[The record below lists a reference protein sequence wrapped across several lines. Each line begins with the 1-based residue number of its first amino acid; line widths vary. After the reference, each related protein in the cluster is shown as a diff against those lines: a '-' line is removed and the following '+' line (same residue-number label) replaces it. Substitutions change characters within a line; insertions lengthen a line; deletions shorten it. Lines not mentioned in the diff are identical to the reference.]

1 MGVGVDGLASSALWL
16 FAGVSEVIEPGRE
29 RVEEWR
35 ESAAEVRRETAGD
48 SGAGRDEASESC
60 DERNELRL
68 GDLEL
73 F

>member
-1 MGVGVDGLASSALWL
+1 M
-16 FAGVSEVIEPGRE
+16 EPGRD

-35 ESAAEVRRETAGD
+35 ESAADVRRESAGEG
-48 SGAGRDEASESC
+48 GAGRDEASESR

>member
-1 MGVGVDGLASSALWL
+1 M
-16 FAGVSEVIEPGRE
+16 EPGRE
-29 RVEEWR
+29 RDEEWR
-35 ESAAEVRRETAGD
+35 ESTADVRRESAGEG
-48 SGAGRDEASESC
+48 GAGRDEASDSR

>member
-1 MGVGVDGLASSALWL
+1 M
-16 FAGVSEVIEPGRE
+16 EPGRE

-35 ESAAEVRRETAGD
+35 ESAVDVRRDPAGEG
-48 SGAGRDEASESC
+48 GAGRDEASESR
-60 DERNELRL
+60 DKRNELRL